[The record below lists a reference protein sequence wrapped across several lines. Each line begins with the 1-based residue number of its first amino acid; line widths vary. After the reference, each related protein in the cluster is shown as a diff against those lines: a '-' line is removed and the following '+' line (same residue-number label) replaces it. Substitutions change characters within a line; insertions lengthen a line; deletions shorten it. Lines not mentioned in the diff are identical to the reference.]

1 LILLSY
7 LQIFIGSSK
16 SVFSQSF
23 STFAKWVDYNWLTSL
38 WQFTSQAKIV
48 LDIEHKWLPQLP
60 RENDAF
66 IMDLAL
72 TYRFTPMQL
81 KYINHCRLY
90 LQVLT
95 ISEITDASGHH
106 ILTTATQGIKDS
118 SRPSKYLWP
127 HYPSPPRA
135 VWQSWKIFLAHISR
149 NAKLHQPLGSWRS
162 PPHQEWHWYQSHST
176 AVYYHDYESSTCYI
190 YAFLPR
196 PKCSNRCMK
205 FTYQHRTISTP
216 PLLSSLMLTTVSP
229 HKPDQK
235 FFSLSGI
242 YYASFPTPDP
252 PHASLWP
259 DNLPDIW
266 RDIPPYFQHII
277 GPSPPS
283 LAECQEIKTI
293 IKQDSLVTRSDGAH
307 DKFLAKSSHA
317 WVFGDNLGSLL
328 AAGAGPTDGHPAL
341 LSAYRTEH
349 SCLLGLLYTSYIGY
363 AIIMT
368 YTIIT

>member
-1 LILLSY
+1 MTTNTLGHLQLTSGYDASPTTVPCINPSDSFRTLGIYLLPSGSQRKQIKVLRAHADHFKAQILPAHLTPDKAFIAYMVYIRPKLTYPLPCCSINQQHCKHTQAPALAGLLPKLKLNHHTPHAILFAGPKYGGLNIPELYTVEGFGKLKLLIGHLKLQDDTGSLILILLSY

-81 KYINHCRLY
+81 KYINHCCLY

-162 PPHQEWHWYQSHST
+162 PPHQEWHWYQSHSAT
-176 AVYYHDYESSTCYI
+176 IYYHDSESSTWYI
-190 YAFLPR
+190 YAPLPC
-196 PKCSNRCMK
+196 P
-205 FTYQHRTISTP
+205 
-216 PLLSSLMLTTVSP
+216 
-229 HKPDQK
+229 
-235 FFSLSGI
+235 
-242 YYASFPTPDP
+242 
-252 PHASLWP
+252 
-259 DNLPDIW
+259 
-266 RDIPPYFQHII
+266 
-277 GPSPPS
+277 
-283 LAECQEIKTI
+283 
-293 IKQDSLVTRSDGAH
+293 
-307 DKFLAKSSHA
+307 
-317 WVFGDNLGSLL
+317 
-328 AAGAGPTDGHPAL
+328 
-341 LSAYRTEH
+341 
-349 SCLLGLLYTSYIGY
+349 
-363 AIIMT
+363 
-368 YTIIT
+368 